1 GGPLAAAT
9 IIVGSVV
16 ILLLDELCVAEL
28 RKLAPLLAIVV
39 IAAATYRT
47 LLPWRSQVA
56 LIVLIIFFIP
66 IKRYTLPASLPFQ
79 LEPYRLVVALVF
91 LAWVTSTL
99 TDPRVRFRKTA

>member
-1 GGPLAAAT
+1 M
-9 IIVGSVV
+9 
-16 ILLLDELCVAEL
+16 
-28 RKLAPLLAIVV
+28 
-39 IAAATYRT
+39 
-47 LLPWRSQVA
+47 PWRSQVA

-99 TDPRVRFRKTA
+99 IDPRVRFRKTAFDAPILLYLVCIVLSLLANPHRVASLSTAAS